1 MSNIQ
6 LIESVVKNNP
16 LYSIFNRPEVDDIL
30 RNATLTPTLWRGEP
44 SDRSLSIKCD
54 DVKDSAD
61 LIRLFR
67 LNSKSFPAKFN
78 EATDGDGREARRI
91 RTLHS
96 SSLISLLCF
105 YDVSALKPLHLTV
118 DGRNISFTTPCFE
131 VKNPV
136 GIDESG
142 QAHNSN
148 IDVVLLGNDVNSGKP
163 VVLFLESKFS
173 EYLTWG
179 KYSKI
184 SKRVYETI
192 YSRLSDSG
200 CLKQMGLK
208 IEDNPEEEGYS
219 VLASIKGRTLHYAG
233 GIKQMVSH
241 FLGVQNVANEYRN
254 SGYDVYLGEILYS
267 FPDSIDTSH
276 AKFDDYCRL
285 YGTLAKGLN
294 GLAANF
300 KLVEQCFT
308 YQDVF
313 REYDLDHAVKTFY
326 SL

>member
-6 LIESVVKNNP
+6 LIESVVNNKP
-16 LYSIFNRPEVDDIL
+16 LYSIFNRPEVDNIL
-30 RNATLTPTLWRGEP
+30 RNATLTPTLWRGTP

-54 DVKDSAD
+54 DISDSAD
-61 LIRLFR
+61 LIRLFG
-67 LNSKSFPAKFN
+67 LNSKSFPTKFN
-78 EATDGDGREARRI
+78 EATEGDGQEARRI

-118 DGRNISFTTPCFE
+118 DGRNVSFTTSRFE

-136 GIDESG
+136 GIDDSG

-148 IDVVLLGNDVNSGKP
+148 IDVVLLGNDVKSGKP

-184 SKRVYETI
+184 SKRVYDKI

-200 CLKQMGLK
+200 CLTQMGLK
-208 IEDNPEEEGYS
+208 IEDNPDEEGYS
-219 VLASIKGRTLHYAG
+219 VLASIKGRTRHYAG

-241 FLGVQNVANEYRN
+241 FLGVQNVANEFRDC
-254 SGYDVYLGEILYS
+254 GIDVYLGEILYS
-267 FPDSIDTSH
+267 FPDPIDNNH
-276 AKFDDYCRL
+276 DKFDDYCRL

-294 GLAANF
+294 SLAPNF
-300 KLVEQCFT
+300 KVIEQSFT
-308 YQDVF
+308 YQDMF

>member
-6 LIESVVKNNP
+6 QIENVVEKNP
-16 LYSIFNRPEVDDIL
+16 LYSIFNRPEVDNIL
-30 RNATLTPTLWRGEP
+30 RNATLVKTLWRGDS
-44 SDRSLSIKCD
+44 SDRSLSIRRD
-54 DVKDSAD
+54 NVKDSAD
-61 LIRLFR
+61 LISLFG
-67 LNSKSFPAKFN
+67 LNRKSFPFKFK
-78 EATDGDGREARRI
+78 EATDGDGQEARRI

-105 YDVSALKPLHLTV
+105 YDVSALKPLHLIV
-118 DGRNISFTTPCFE
+118 DGRNVSFTTSRFE

-136 GIDESG
+136 GIDDSG
-142 QAHNSN
+142 KAHNSN
-148 IDVVLLGNDVNSGKP
+148 IDVVLLGTDMESGKP
-163 VVLFLESKFS
+163 VALFLESKFS

-184 SKRVYETI
+184 SKRVYENI
-192 YSRLSDSG
+192 YSRLSDNG
-200 CLKQMGLK
+200 CLTQMGLK
-208 IEDNPEEEGYS
+208 IEDNPDEEGYS
-219 VLASIKGRTLHYAG
+219 VLASIKGRTRHYAG

-241 FLGVQNVANEYRN
+241 FLGVQNVAKEFRDC
-254 SGYDVYLGEILYS
+254 GIDVYLGEILYS
-267 FPDSIDTSH
+267 FPDSIDNNH
-276 AKFDDYCRL
+276 DKFDDYCRL

-294 GLAANF
+294 GLAPNF
-300 KLVEQCFT
+300 KVIEQCFT